1 MKKVIQK
8 RRSRIANK
16 PYLLKVSK
24 VESTDISNPIDFEI
38 ADALYI
44 HGLIRFGVT
53 KRKNK
58 DK

>member
-8 RRSRIANK
+8 RRRRIANK

-44 HGLIRFGVT
+44 HGLTRFGVT
-53 KRKNK
+53 KGKE
-58 DK
+58 